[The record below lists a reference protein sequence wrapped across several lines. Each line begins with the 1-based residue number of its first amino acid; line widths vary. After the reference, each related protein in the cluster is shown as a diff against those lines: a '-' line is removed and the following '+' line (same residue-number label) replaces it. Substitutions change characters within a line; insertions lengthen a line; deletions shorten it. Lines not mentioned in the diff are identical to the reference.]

1 LHSNG
6 FTPNDDIRRVLAL
19 LVDEM
24 NGRLVDVEATAQLLL
39 ARAGRDERERGRIR
53 AEADQYLDA
62 LVWAIERVVRV
73 RDRIGE

>member
-1 LHSNG
+1 
-6 FTPNDDIRRVLAL
+6 
-19 LVDEM
+19 M